1 MTKQNSPAFIALFGT
16 ATLVVS
22 YTGAQAS
29 SGATAPAEA
38 RDADIVVTATVP
50 PDPMMGN
57 IPLQNQLSQAQIAD
71 YGVPTVADL
80 LDELASQLEI
90 EPGRIAS
97 GPLVLVNGR
106 QISSVHEV
114 GDLPTES
121 VLRVDI
127 FPEEVALRYGYSAD
141 QKVVNII
148 LRPLFRSAAVN
159 VGAGFATNGGG
170 QNGNGDIA
178 ITRISG
184 NDRLSIT
191 AGVRTFRSLLESQR
205 EIRPPGS
212 GTPFDLVGNVIAAP
226 GSASEEIDPNLS
238 ALAGMPVTVAGVP
251 AGIANPVLA
260 DFASTANMA
269 NVSDLGRYR
278 TLRPA
283 SHEYWVNAVIARQIA
298 HNVTAS
304 FNARGDYNSNR
315 SLNGLGGVTL
325 LLPQTNPYSP
335 FSMDVAIARYLG
347 DAMEQRTRS
356 ATGHLGFSINA
367 DVDRWWLSLTGIYD
381 HSETRTGTDR
391 GIDVSMIQSS
401 LAAGDPSVNPFA
413 PLAGSFVKTQR
424 DRALS
429 KFDSGGIQLV
439 AIGSPFKL
447 PAGGVR
453 TSVRIGANRI
463 GLLARSIQPDS
474 SQSKELSRSDESA
487 WFSIDLPIASRR
499 EKVLSPIGDLSAN
512 FNLGLNH
519 ISNLGTLWRTGY
531 GLYSTPR
538 DGISL
543 VASISDDRRAPNIQQ
558 LGSPII
564 ETRGARVF
572 DFVRGETVEISTLIG
587 GNPALVPDHRHT
599 FKLGLN
605 LAPFSASK
613 LRMGADYLRTR
624 TRNAIAGLPP
634 ASAAIQAAFPERFI
648 RDADGTLVQIDS
660 RPVNF
665 ARENREQ
672 LRWGVD
678 FTHVFG
684 ARREPRPRS
693 NGRGSPNQN
702 SSGVPHDGRDG
713 GGDVASG
720 GTAVAGDDATDEGN
734 PNGDRARFRFSFY
747 HSWIFRDEILVRSGA
762 PVIDLLDGA
771 AAGTGGGR
779 PRHRLQFDIGIT
791 DRGLGARVNGI
802 WRSGTI
808 VRAGQNSA
816 TGDLHFS
823 PLATINLRLF
833 ADAGQRLPAKAWAQ
847 GLRLSLSIANVLN
860 DRQQVRDR
868 GGETPVSFQPAY
880 IDPLGRTISIGIRKI
895 LF

>member
-1 MTKQNSPAFIALFGT
+1 MI
-16 ATLVVS
+16 
-22 YTGAQAS
+22 
-29 SGATAPAEA
+29 
-38 RDADIVVTATVP
+38 
-50 PDPMMGN
+50 GN

-90 EPGRIAS
+90 EPGRINS

-106 QISSVHEV
+106 QVSSVHEV
-114 GDLPTES
+114 GDLPTEA

-127 FPEEVALRYGYSAD
+127 IPEEVALRYGYSAD

-159 VGAGFATNGGG
+159 VGAGFATDGGG
-170 QNGNGDIA
+170 RNGNGDIA

-184 NDRLSIT
+184 NDRLSLT
-191 AGVRTFRSLLESQR
+191 AGGRTFRSLLESER
-205 EIRPPGS
+205 KIRPLGS
-212 GTPFDLVGNVIAAP
+212 GTPFDLVGNVIAVP
-226 GSASEEIDPNLS
+226 ESASGEIDPDLS
-238 ALAGMPVTVAGVP
+238 AVVGMPVTVAGVP
-251 AGIANPVLA
+251 AGITNPVLV
-260 DFASTANMA
+260 DFASTANVA

-283 SHEYWVNAVIARQIA
+283 LHEYWVNAVIARQIA

-304 FNARGDYNSNR
+304 FNVRGDYSSDR
-315 SLNGLGGVTL
+315 SLNGLGRVTL

-335 FSMDVAIARYLG
+335 FSTDVAIARYLG
-347 DAMEQRTRS
+347 DALEQRKRS
-356 ATGHLGFSINA
+356 ATGHIGFSINA
-367 DVDRWWLSLTGIYD
+367 DVNRWWLSLTGIYD
-381 HSETRTGTDR
+381 HSEIRTGADR

-401 LAAGDPSVNPFA
+401 LTAGDPSVNPFD
-413 PLAGSFVKTQR
+413 PLLGSFVKTQR
-424 DRALS
+424 DRTFS

-447 PAGGVR
+447 PAGDVR

-463 GLLARSIQPDS
+463 GLFARSMQS
-474 SQSKELSRSDESA
+474 GSTQSKELSRSEENA

-499 EKVLSPIGDLSAN
+499 QKILSPIGDLSAN

-519 ISNLGTLWRTGY
+519 ISTLGTLWRTGY

-543 VASISDDRRAPNIQQ
+543 FASISDDRRAPTIQQ

-564 ETRGARVF
+564 ETGGARVF

-587 GNPALVPDHRHT
+587 GNSALIPDHRHS

-605 LAPFSASK
+605 LAPFGASK

-672 LRWGVD
+672 IRWGVD
-678 FTHVFG
+678 FTHVFSAKRA
-684 ARREPRPRS
+684 ARPGS
-693 NGRGSPNQN
+693 KARGSPNTN
-702 SSGVPHDGRDG
+702 GSGIPHDGRGRDS
-713 GGDVASG
+713 DVASRDVP
-720 GTAVAGDDATDEGN
+720 VAGNDATDEGY
-734 PNGDRARFRFSFY
+734 PDGDRARLRFSFY

-762 PVIDLLDGA
+762 PVIDLLDGG

-791 DRGLGARVNGI
+791 DRGLGARMNGI

-808 VRAGQNSA
+808 VHAAQNSA

-847 GLRLSLSIANVLN
+847 GLRFSLSIANLLN

-868 GGETPVSFQPAY
+868 SGETPVSFQPAY